1 MKKYTTFIAP
11 LMFMAAMLFNIQ
23 GFSVKHVVLVGNYY
37 FNPSSL
43 NVSVGDTMRWVWS
56 AGSHTTTSGVI
67 PGGAATWDQP
77 INSTNTVYE
86 YPVTV
91 AGTYNYVC
99 TPHAAM
105 GMIATFTATTFV
117 PTLSV
122 SPANRNVTAAQGST
136 TFTVASNSTWTS
148 ASNAG
153 WCTVTTGGTGN
164 GTISAN
170 YSANTSVTQRVATIT
185 VTVSGLP
192 AQTVTVTQ
200 AGAAPTLTVAP
211 SNQNVAAQPGS
222 TAFTVASNT
231 SWTSVSDASWCTVTP
246 SGSGN
251 GTLTATYTV
260 NPATSVRIATITTTV
275 SGLTPQSVTVT
286 QAASTV
292 GVNEQ
297 DLSGLLVFPSPTRGI
312 FTLDL
317 GNYSDQAASVSIM
330 DMSGKNI
337 LSRICTGT
345 KEYRFDLSG
354 ESKGEYLVR
363 ITIGSRSAVKRIS
376 VVN

>member
-317 GNYSDQAASVSIM
+317 GTYSDQAASVSIM

>member
-122 SPANRNVTAAQGST
+122 SPSNRNVTAAQGST

-317 GNYSDQAASVSIM
+317 GTYSDQAASVSIM

-354 ESKGEYLVR
+354 EPKGEYLVR

>member
-1 MKKYTTFIAP
+1 M
-11 LMFMAAMLFNIQ
+11 
-23 GFSVKHVVLVGNYY
+23 
-37 FNPSSL
+37 
-43 NVSVGDTMRWVWS
+43 
-56 AGSHTTTSGVI
+56 
-67 PGGAATWDQP
+67 
-77 INSTNTVYE
+77 
-86 YPVTV
+86 
-91 AGTYNYVC
+91 
-99 TPHAAM
+99 
-105 GMIATFTATTFV
+105 
-117 PTLSV
+117 
-122 SPANRNVTAAQGST
+122 
-136 TFTVASNSTWTS
+136 
-148 ASNAG
+148 
-153 WCTVTTGGTGN
+153 
-164 GTISAN
+164 
-170 YSANTSVTQRVATIT
+170 TQRVATIT

-317 GNYSDQAASVSIM
+317 GTYSDQAASVSIM

-363 ITIGSRSAVKRIS
+363 ITIGSR
-376 VVN
+376 VNLRPFVF

>member
-1 MKKYTTFIAP
+1 MRKYTTFIAP
-11 LMFMAAMLFNIQ
+11 LLFMAAMLFNIQ

-67 PGGAATWDQP
+67 PGGAASWDQP

-91 AGTYNYVC
+91 TGTYNYVC

-122 SPANRNVTAAQGST
+122 SPSNRSVAATQGST
-136 TFTVASNSTWTS
+136 TFTVTSNSTWTS

-170 YSANTSVTQRVATIT
+170 YSANTGVTQRVATIT

-211 SNQNVAAQPGS
+211 SNQNVAAQAGA
-222 TAFTVASNT
+222 TAFTVTSNT

-260 NPATSVRIATITTTV
+260 NPATSVRVATITTTV
-275 SGLTPQSVTVT
+275 AGLTPQSVTVT

-292 GVNEQ
+292 GVNEEN
-297 DLSGLLVFPSPTRGI
+297 LSGLLVFPSPTRGI

-354 ESKGEYLVR
+354 EPKGEYLVR